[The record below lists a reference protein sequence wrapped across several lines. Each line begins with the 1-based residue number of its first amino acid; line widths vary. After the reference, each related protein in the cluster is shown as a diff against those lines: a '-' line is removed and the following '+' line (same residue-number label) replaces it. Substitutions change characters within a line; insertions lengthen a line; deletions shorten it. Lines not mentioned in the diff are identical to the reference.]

1 MPARFRPRQRL
12 RTRAEFDRVFRR
24 GVRLDGRLFALVAL
38 ASAAPHDRL
47 GLAVGRPVGDAVR
60 RNRARRL
67 LRESFR
73 RLEPAGRARLDLVLI
88 GKRALAAA
96 GQAEVDRELQDGL
109 RRLLRREPRFL
120 DARARPPR

>member
-24 GVRLDGRLFALVAL
+24 GVRLDGRLFSLVAL
-38 ASAAPHDRL
+38 QSVAPQDRL

-73 RLEPAGRARLDLVLI
+73 RLAPVERPPLDLVLI
-88 GKRALAAA
+88 GKPALGAAS
-96 GQAEVDRELQDGL
+96 QAEVDRELHERL
-109 RRLLRREPRFL
+109 LRLLRREPGL
-120 DARARPPR
+120 SRPLPAPPG

>member
-24 GVRLDGRLFALVAL
+24 GLRLEGGLFTLL
-38 ASAAPHDRL
+38 AAPNGGREDRL
-47 GLAVGRPVGDAVR
+47 GLVVGRRFGGAVQ

-73 RLEPAGRARLDLVLI
+73 RLERGARPGLDLVILARAGLGGRGLSEVEDELQRRLAELAGRARP
-88 GKRALAAA
+88 
-96 GQAEVDRELQDGL
+96 
-109 RRLLRREPRFL
+109 RRPRP
-120 DARARPPR
+120 APPG